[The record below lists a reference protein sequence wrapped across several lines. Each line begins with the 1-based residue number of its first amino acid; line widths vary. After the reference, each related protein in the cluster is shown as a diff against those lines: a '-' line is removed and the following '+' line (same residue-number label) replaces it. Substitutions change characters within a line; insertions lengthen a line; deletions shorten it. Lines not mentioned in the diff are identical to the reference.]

1 MKIHAPLFPLAVC
14 LIAGIA
20 MSRYFHNWTQTLALL
35 AVGVA
40 VTALLSR
47 WPSWRTVGIWLCFM
61 LLGTTLGGRS
71 LESEGGQKEPGS
83 RRYLVTEVVRQ
94 ETGDSGLRQ
103 RFLEWRSELLE
114 KYHEWGVGDEA
125 YGVVAAMTLGDKKA
139 VDKDTKETY
148 RVAGASH
155 ILALSGLH
163 LMIIYSVITLLVG
176 WMRFRLLS
184 QVIIILAIWAF
195 ALLTGLSPSVTRSA
209 AMISIY
215 ALLSL
220 GYRERMSVNTLAFV
234 AIVMLVI
241 SPQMLYDVGFQLSFM
256 AVLSIVLWHP
266 LLNSLIPPHIQ
277 QRHRW
282 LSSLWGLITVSTA
295 AQIGTAPLVAYY
307 FGRLPVWFLLSNFI
321 VIPLATVV
329 LYLTLTLV
337 VVSWWSWAAS
347 LVAKALTMVVV
358 MMERS
363 LAWVGALPY
372 SSIDGIQLS
381 VLRVYLIYIIIGSM
395 FVAVSLRFSAV
406 RRSV

>member
-14 LIAGIA
+14 LIAGII
-20 MSRYFHNWTQTLALL
+20 MSECLCEWTLGGTAYPGWTLGLILL
-35 AVGVA
+35 GAGAA
-40 VTALLSR
+40 VTALLYH
-47 WPSWRTVGIWLCFM
+47 WPRCQTAGIWLCFV
-61 LLGTTLGGRS
+61 LLGMTLGGRS
-71 LESEGGQKEPGS
+71 LESEGM
-83 RRYLVTEVVRQ
+83 RQ
-94 ETGDSGLRQ
+94 ETRDSGLRQ
-103 RFLEWRSELLE
+103 QFLEWRSVLLE

-139 VDKDTKETY
+139 IDKDTKETY

-184 QVIIILAIWAF
+184 QVIIVLAIWAF

-209 AMISIY
+209 AMITVY

-234 AIVMLVI
+234 AIIMLII
-241 SPQMLYDVGFQLSFM
+241 SPSMLYDVGFQLSFM

-266 LLNSLIPPHIQ
+266 LLNGLIPLHVQ
-277 QRHRW
+277 QRHHW
-282 LSSLWGLITVSTA
+282 LSNLWGLITVSTA

-329 LYLTLTLV
+329 LYLTLALV
-337 VVSWWSWAAS
+337 VFNWWTWAAT
-347 LVAKALTMVVV
+347 LVAKVLTAVVV
-358 MMERS
+358 TMERG

-381 VLRVYLIYIIIGSM
+381 VLRVYLIYIIIGSL
-395 FVAVSLRFSAV
+395 FVAVSIRFPAI

>member
-14 LIAGIA
+14 LIAGIT
-20 MSRYFHNWTQTLALL
+20 MSECLCEWTLGGTAYPGWTLGLILL
-35 AVGVA
+35 GVGAA
-40 VTALLSR
+40 VTALLYH
-47 WPSWRTVGIWLCFM
+47 WPRCQTAGIWLCFV
-61 LLGTTLGGRS
+61 LLGMTLGGRS
-71 LESEGGQKEPGS
+71 LESEGT
-83 RRYLVTEVVRQ
+83 RL
-94 ETGDSGLRQ
+94 ETRDSGLRQ
-103 RFLEWRSELLE
+103 QFLEWRSVLLE

-139 VDKDTKETY
+139 IDKDTKETY

-184 QVIIILAIWAF
+184 QVIIVLAIWAF

-209 AMISIY
+209 AMITVY

-234 AIVMLVI
+234 AIIMLII
-241 SPQMLYDVGFQLSFM
+241 SPSMLYDVGFQLSFM

-266 LLNSLIPPHIQ
+266 LLNGLIPLHVQ
-277 QRHRW
+277 QRHHW
-282 LSSLWGLITVSTA
+282 LSNLWGLITVSTA

-329 LYLTLTLV
+329 LYLTLALV
-337 VVSWWSWAAS
+337 VFNWWTWAAT
-347 LVAKALTMVVV
+347 LVAKVLTAVVV
-358 MMERS
+358 TMERG

-381 VLRVYLIYIIIGSM
+381 VLRVYLIYIIIGSL
-395 FVAVSLRFSAV
+395 FVAVSIRFPAI

>member
-1 MKIHAPLFPLAVC
+1 MSEYLCEWTLG
-14 LIAGIA
+14 GIA
-20 MSRYFHNWTQTLALL
+20 YPGWTLGLILL
-35 AVGVA
+35 GVGAA
-40 VTALLSR
+40 VTALLYR
-47 WPSWRTVGIWLCFM
+47 WPHCQMAGIWLCFV
-61 LLGTTLGGRS
+61 LLGMTLGGRS
-71 LESEGGQKEPGS
+71 LESEG
-83 RRYLVTEVVRQ
+83 TRQ
-94 ETGDSGLRQ
+94 ETRDSGLRQ
-103 RFLEWRSELLE
+103 QFLEWRSVLLE

-139 VDKDTKETY
+139 IDKDTKETY

-184 QVIIILAIWAF
+184 QVIIVLAIWAF

-209 AMISIY
+209 AMITVY

-234 AIVMLVI
+234 AIIMLII
-241 SPQMLYDVGFQLSFM
+241 SPSMLYDVGFQLSFM

-266 LLNSLIPPHIQ
+266 LLNGLIPLHVQ
-277 QRHRW
+277 QRHHW
-282 LSSLWGLITVSTA
+282 LSSLWGLVTVSTA

-329 LYLTLTLV
+329 LYLTLAFPT
-337 VVSWWSWAAS
+337 AAS
-347 LVAKALTMVVV
+347 TAFSCLYFACTL
-358 MMERS
+358 
-363 LAWVGALPY
+363 
-372 SSIDGIQLS
+372 
-381 VLRVYLIYIIIGSM
+381 YI
-395 FVAVSLRFSAV
+395 
-406 RRSV
+406 

>member
-14 LIAGIA
+14 LIAGIT
-20 MSRYFHNWTQTLALL
+20 MSECLCEWTLGGTAYPGWTLGLILL
-35 AVGVA
+35 GAGAA
-40 VTALLSR
+40 VTTLLYR
-47 WPSWRTVGIWLCFM
+47 WPRCQTAGIWLCFV
-61 LLGTTLGGRS
+61 LLGMTLGGRS
-71 LESEGGQKEPGS
+71 LESEG
-83 RRYLVTEVVRQ
+83 TRQ
-94 ETGDSGLRQ
+94 ETRDSGLRQ
-103 RFLEWRSELLE
+103 QFLEWRSVLLE

-139 VDKDTKETY
+139 IDKDTKETY

-163 LMIIYSVITLLVG
+163 LMMIYSVITLLVG

-184 QVIIILAIWAF
+184 QVIIVLAIWAF

-209 AMISIY
+209 AMITAY

-234 AIVMLVI
+234 AIIMLII
-241 SPQMLYDVGFQLSFM
+241 SPSMLYDVGFQLSFM

-266 LLNSLIPPHIQ
+266 LLNGLIPLHVQ
-277 QRHRW
+277 QRHHW
-282 LSSLWGLITVSTA
+282 LSNLWGLITVSTA

-329 LYLTLTLV
+329 LYLTLALV
-337 VVSWWSWAAS
+337 VFNWWTWAAT
-347 LVAKALTMVVV
+347 LVAKVLTAVVV
-358 MMERS
+358 TMERG

-381 VLRVYLIYIIIGSM
+381 VLRVYLIYIIIGSL
-395 FVAVSLRFSAV
+395 FVAVSIRFPAI

>member
-14 LIAGIA
+14 LIAGIT
-20 MSRYFHNWTQTLALL
+20 MSECLCEWTLGGTAYPGWTLGLILL
-35 AVGVA
+35 GVGTA
-40 VTALLSR
+40 VTTLLYR
-47 WPSWRTVGIWLCFM
+47 WPRCQTAGIWLCFV
-61 LLGTTLGGRS
+61 LLGMTLGGRS
-71 LESEGGQKEPGS
+71 LESEG
-83 RRYLVTEVVRQ
+83 TRQ
-94 ETGDSGLRQ
+94 ETRDSGLRQ
-103 RFLEWRSELLE
+103 QFLEWRSVVLE

-139 VDKDTKETY
+139 IDKDTKETY

-184 QVIIILAIWAF
+184 QVIIVLAIWAF

-209 AMISIY
+209 AMITVY

-234 AIVMLVI
+234 AIIMLII
-241 SPQMLYDVGFQLSFM
+241 SPSMLYDVGFQLSFM

-266 LLNSLIPPHIQ
+266 LLNGLIPLHVQ
-277 QRHRW
+277 QRHHW
-282 LSSLWGLITVSTA
+282 LSSLWGLTTVSTA

-321 VIPLATVV
+321 VIPLATMV
-329 LYLTLTLV
+329 LYLTLALV
-337 VVSWWSWAAS
+337 VFSWWTWAAT
-347 LVAKALTMVVV
+347 LVAKVLTAVVV
-358 MMERS
+358 IMRQG

-372 SSIDGIQLS
+372 SSIDGIRLS
-381 VLRVYLIYIIIGSM
+381 VLRVYLIYIIIGSL
-395 FVAVSLRFSAV
+395 FVAVSIRFPAI

>member
-14 LIAGIA
+14 LIAGITI
-20 MSRYFHNWTQTLALL
+20 SEYLCEWTLGGIAYPGWTLGLILL
-35 AVGVA
+35 GAGAA
-40 VTALLSR
+40 VTTLLYR
-47 WPSWRTVGIWLCFM
+47 WPRCQTAGIWLCFV
-61 LLGTTLGGRS
+61 LLGMTLGGRS
-71 LESEGGQKEPGS
+71 LESEG
-83 RRYLVTEVVRQ
+83 TRQ
-94 ETGDSGLRQ
+94 ETRDSGLRQ
-103 RFLEWRSELLE
+103 QFLEWRSVLLE

-125 YGVVAAMTLGDKKA
+125 YGVVAAMTLGDKREI
-139 VDKDTKETY
+139 DKDTKETY

-184 QVIIILAIWAF
+184 QVIIVLAIWAF

-209 AMISIY
+209 AMITAY

-234 AIVMLVI
+234 AIIMLII
-241 SPQMLYDVGFQLSFM
+241 SPSMLYDVGFQLSFM

-266 LLNSLIPPHIQ
+266 LLNGLIPLHVQ
-277 QRHRW
+277 QRHHW
-282 LSSLWGLITVSTA
+282 LSNLWGLITVSTA

-329 LYLTLTLV
+329 LYLTLALV
-337 VVSWWSWAAS
+337 VFNWWTWAAT
-347 LVAKALTMVVV
+347 LVAKVLTAVVV
-358 MMERS
+358 TMERG

-381 VLRVYLIYIIIGSM
+381 VLRVYLIYIIIGSL
-395 FVAVSLRFSAV
+395 FVAVSIRFPAI

>member
-14 LIAGIA
+14 LIAGIT
-20 MSRYFHNWTQTLALL
+20 MSECLCEWTLGGIAYPGWTLGLILL
-35 AVGVA
+35 GAGAA
-40 VTALLSR
+40 VTALLYH
-47 WPSWRTVGIWLCFM
+47 WPRCQTAGIWLCFV
-61 LLGTTLGGRS
+61 LLGMTLGGRS
-71 LESEGGQKEPGS
+71 LESEG
-83 RRYLVTEVVRQ
+83 TRQ
-94 ETGDSGLRQ
+94 ETRDSGLRQ
-103 RFLEWRSELLE
+103 QFLEWRSVLLE

-139 VDKDTKETY
+139 IDKDTKETY

-184 QVIIILAIWAF
+184 QVIIVLAIWAF

-209 AMISIY
+209 AMITAY

-234 AIVMLVI
+234 AIIMLII
-241 SPQMLYDVGFQLSFM
+241 SPSMLYDVGFQLSFM
-256 AVLSIVLWHP
+256 TVLSIVLWHP
-266 LLNSLIPPHIQ
+266 LLNGLIPLHVQ
-277 QRHRW
+277 QRHHW
-282 LSSLWGLITVSTA
+282 LSNLWGLITVSTA

-329 LYLTLTLV
+329 LYLTLALV
-337 VVSWWSWAAS
+337 VFNWWTWAAT
-347 LVAKALTMVVV
+347 LVAKVLTAVVV
-358 MMERS
+358 TMERG

-381 VLRVYLIYIIIGSM
+381 VLRVYLIYIIIGSL
-395 FVAVSLRFSAV
+395 FVAVSIRFPAI

>member
-14 LIAGIA
+14 LIAGIT
-20 MSRYFHNWTQTLALL
+20 MSECLCEWTLGGTAYPGWTLGLILL
-35 AVGVA
+35 GAGAA
-40 VTALLSR
+40 VTALLYR
-47 WPSWRTVGIWLCFM
+47 WPRCQTAGIWLCFV
-61 LLGTTLGGRS
+61 LLGMTLGGRS
-71 LESEGGQKEPGS
+71 LESEG
-83 RRYLVTEVVRQ
+83 TRQ
-94 ETGDSGLRQ
+94 ETRDSGLRQ
-103 RFLEWRSELLE
+103 QFLEWRSVLLE

-139 VDKDTKETY
+139 IDKDTKETY

-184 QVIIILAIWAF
+184 QVIIVLAIWAF

-209 AMISIY
+209 AMITVY

-234 AIVMLVI
+234 AIIMLII
-241 SPQMLYDVGFQLSFM
+241 SPSMLYDVGFQLSFM

-266 LLNSLIPPHIQ
+266 LLNGLIPLHVQ

-282 LSSLWGLITVSTA
+282 LSNLWGLITVSTA

-329 LYLTLTLV
+329 LYLTLALV
-337 VVSWWSWAAS
+337 VFNWWTWAAT
-347 LVAKALTMVVV
+347 LVAKVLTAVVV
-358 MMERS
+358 TMERG
-363 LAWVGALPY
+363 LAWVGTLPY
-372 SSIDGIQLS
+372 SSIVDIQLS
-381 VLRVYLIYIIIGSM
+381 VLRVYLIYIIIGSL
-395 FVAVSLRFSAV
+395 FVAVSIRFPAI

>member
-14 LIAGIA
+14 LIAGIT
-20 MSRYFHNWTQTLALL
+20 MSECLCEWTLGGTAYPGWTLGLILL
-35 AVGVA
+35 GVGAA
-40 VTALLSR
+40 VTALLYR
-47 WPSWRTVGIWLCFM
+47 WPRCQTAGIWLCFV
-61 LLGTTLGGRS
+61 LLGMTLGGRS
-71 LESEGGQKEPGS
+71 LESEG
-83 RRYLVTEVVRQ
+83 TRQ
-94 ETGDSGLRQ
+94 ETRDSGLRQ
-103 RFLEWRSELLE
+103 QFLEWRSVLLE
-114 KYHEWGVGDEA
+114 KYHEWGVGNEA

-139 VDKDTKETY
+139 IDKDTKETY

-184 QVIIILAIWAF
+184 QVIIVLAIWAF

-209 AMISIY
+209 AMITVY

-234 AIVMLVI
+234 AIIMLII
-241 SPQMLYDVGFQLSFM
+241 SPSMLYDVGFQLSFM

-266 LLNSLIPPHIQ
+266 LLNGLIPLHVQ

-282 LSSLWGLITVSTA
+282 LSNLWGLITVSTA

-329 LYLTLTLV
+329 LYLTLALV
-337 VVSWWSWAAS
+337 VFNWWTWAAT
-347 LVAKALTMVVV
+347 LVAKVLTAVVV
-358 MMERS
+358 TMERG

-381 VLRVYLIYIIIGSM
+381 VLRVYLIYIIIGSL
-395 FVAVSLRFSAV
+395 FVAVSIRFPAI